1 MLISILSIYL
11 SQRSHLL
18 TLSLDIL
25 IFRTVPSSFDLKS
38 FFTKVCILCELL
50 FSQDPVLFSGTF
62 RLNLDP
68 FNNYSDEELWN
79 VVEVTQLKT
88 FITAHDK
95 GLHLPILEGG
105 ENMR

>member
-1 MLISILSIYL
+1 M
-11 SQRSHLL
+11 
-18 TLSLDIL
+18 
-25 IFRTVPSSFDLKS
+25 
-38 FFTKVCILCELL
+38 
-50 FSQDPVLFSGTF
+50 LFSGTF
-62 RLNLDP
+62 RFNLDP

-88 FITAHDK
+88 FIMAHDK

>member
-1 MLISILSIYL
+1 MTGKWQRHLFPSSSLAMSLIKDIIVQEANDRCLCYNLLIS
-11 SQRSHLL
+11 
-18 TLSLDIL
+18 
-25 IFRTVPSSFDLKS
+25 
-38 FFTKVCILCELL
+38 ELL

-68 FNNYSDEELWN
+68 FNNYSDQELWN
-79 VVEVTQLKT
+79 VVEVAQLKT
-88 FITAHDK
+88 LITAHDK